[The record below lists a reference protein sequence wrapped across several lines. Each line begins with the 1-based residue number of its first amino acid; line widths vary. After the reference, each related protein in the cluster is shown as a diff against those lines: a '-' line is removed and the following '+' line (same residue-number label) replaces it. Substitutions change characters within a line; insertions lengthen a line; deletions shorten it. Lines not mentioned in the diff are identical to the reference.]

1 MKGGEEQRPRAE
13 NTQQQRRTTARIR
26 TQLPLGKEPH
36 RVPAPAQMRNAHE
49 NLTDNAPFTVEEVL
63 ALPVT
68 VDLMTTARALG
79 ISKTVAYHLARTG
92 QYPVPLYRVGTR
104 YRCLR
109 SVLLAHLG
117 IADPIAPYQPSPL
130 SAVAR

>member
-1 MKGGEEQRPRAE
+1 MTQVPTQFTNTAGERGEASTER
-13 NTQQQRRTTARIR
+13 
-26 TQLPLGKEPH
+26 
-36 RVPAPAQMRNAHE
+36 
-49 NLTDNAPFTVEEVL
+49 PFTVEEVL

-92 QYPVPLYRVGTR
+92 RYPVPLYKVGAR

-109 SVLLAHLG
+109 SALLAHLG
-117 IADPIAPYQPSPL
+117 IADATASHRPSPL
-130 SAVAR
+130 SQ

>member
-1 MKGGEEQRPRAE
+1 MSAAAANRNSPNIRVVQEDDTGGA
-13 NTQQQRRTTARIR
+13 N
-26 TQLPLGKEPH
+26 
-36 RVPAPAQMRNAHE
+36 VAP
-49 NLTDNAPFTVEEVL
+49 APFTVQEVL

-92 QYPVPLYRVGTR
+92 QYPVPLYRVGAR

-109 SVLLAHLG
+109 STLLVHLG
-117 IADPIAPYQPSPL
+117 IADNTVAIEPSPL
-130 SAVAR
+130 PREASALR

>member
-1 MKGGEEQRPRAE
+1 MSAKEEQHPRAE
-13 NTQQQRRTTARIR
+13 NTQQPCGTATRIPHH
-26 TQLPLGKEPH
+26 LSLGKEPH
-36 RVPAPAQMRNAHE
+36 RVPAPTQVRDAHE
-49 NLTDNAPFTVEEVL
+49 NLTDNAPFTIEEVL

-92 QYPVPLYRVGTR
+92 QYPVPLYKVGTR